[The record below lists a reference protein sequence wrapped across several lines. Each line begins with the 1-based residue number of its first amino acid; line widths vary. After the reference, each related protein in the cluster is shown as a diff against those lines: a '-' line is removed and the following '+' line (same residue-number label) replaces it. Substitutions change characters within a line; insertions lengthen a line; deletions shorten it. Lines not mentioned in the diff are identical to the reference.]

1 MKSILDFLKDH
12 SGILVPFLGAYF
24 LVYGVTEMT
33 TFYHEFGIEITDYF
47 YVSDFLT
54 VILGDLPLL
63 VVFSFGLTYGFYLV
77 DRFTTIP
84 AEGLIERKRLLRI
97 WIWDIISVI
106 LICIG
111 ILVLVAVAFESNYLI
126 TAICLYLIVGVSMF
140 GFSNHWVK
148 RLILHLVLAF
158 PVLAIANG
166 YFDAKAIKTK
176 YKTYGSTVVI
186 ADSVFVSD
194 SSRYFIGNTS
204 AFVFIYDTRDTSVCA
219 VKMDE
224 VKAISTKKR

>member
-148 RLILHLVLAF
+148 RLILHRKPLRRNIRPTEAQLLLQIAF
-158 PVLAIANG
+158 LCLIAVG
-166 YFDAKAIKTK
+166 I
-176 YKTYGSTVVI
+176 
-186 ADSVFVSD
+186 
-194 SSRYFIGNTS
+194 SSGIHPHLCLYM
-204 AFVFIYDTRDTSVCA
+204 TRETHRFA
-219 VKMDE
+219 Q
-224 VKAISTKKR
+224 